1 MYTFFIFIR
10 FYIYKNSKNHEWL
23 INFVKTQKM
32 SSITSIKKNHRLIV
46 LQKLTVA
53 SILIGFLASFLAI
66 SLKKITEYYE
76 TIFFFKTSSSP
87 WLLLIFPI
95 FSLSVIY
102 FLRIYLFKRKS
113 NKGIKEVFEVTEHK
127 NKHLPLYKIPSH
139 FINGLIT
146 VAFGGSTG
154 VEVSTVVATAT
165 IGSIAQQKENTFRKY
180 KTELIGAGVAAG
192 ITALFGSPFAGILFV
207 LEVISRK
214 TTKVFF
220 YTNGLAVL
228 ISFSLLFLL
237 DEKPLFAMH
246 HMSWN
251 YYAIPYFIL
260 LGILAGINSVY
271 ITKCVLFFKS
281 TFAKLNHDY
290 YKVLIGSAILSV
302 SLFFIPQL
310 YGDGYHAIE
319 RILHSDVPLTLSLLF
334 TILSI
339 LILKPII
346 TSVTLASGGDG
357 GVFAPSLFAG
367 AFLGYLL
374 ALILNSYF
382 NANVIPLNFMIIGM
396 AAVLSASIH
405 APFTSL
411 FLVCGVTGNYTLF
424 FPLLGVCLIAK
435 YTSKFF
441 YPYTVYSII
450 PVKTK

>member
-1 MYTFFIFIR
+1 
-10 FYIYKNSKNHEWL
+10 
-23 INFVKTQKM
+23 M
-32 SSITSIKKNHRLIV
+32 SSLSEIKKNHRSIIF
-46 LQKLTVA
+46 QKLVVA

-76 TIFFFKTSSSP
+76 TIFFFKSSNSP
-87 WLLLIFPI
+87 WLLLVFPI

-113 NKGIKEVFEVTEHK
+113 NKGIKEVFEVTQNK
-127 NKHLPLYKIPSH
+127 NKNLPLYKIPSH

-165 IGSIAQQKENTFRKY
+165 IGSIAQQKENTFRTY
-180 KTELIGAGVAAG
+180 KSELIGAGVAAG
-192 ITALFGSPFAGILFV
+192 ITALFGSPIAGILFV
-207 LEVISRK
+207 IEVISKK
-214 TTKVFF
+214 TSKVFF
-220 YTNGLAVL
+220 LTNGIAVL
-228 ISFSLLFLL
+228 ISFALLSLL
-237 DEKPLFAMH
+237 DEKPLFAIE

-251 YYAIPYFIL
+251 YHAIPYFIL
-260 LGILAGINSVY
+260 LGILAGMNSVY
-271 ITKCVLFFKS
+271 ITKCVIFFKS

-290 YKVLIGSAILSV
+290 YKVLIGSVILSV

-310 YGDGYHAIE
+310 YGDGYHAVE
-319 RILHSDVPLTLSLLF
+319 EILHSEVPLTVSMLVTVLAILF
-334 TILSI
+334 
-339 LILKPII
+339 LKPII

-357 GVFAPSLFAG
+357 GVFAPSLFIG
-367 AFLGYLL
+367 AFLGFLL
-374 ALILNSYF
+374 ATILNSYF
-382 NANVIPLNFMIIGM
+382 NAQVIPLNFMIIGM

-424 FPLLGVCLIAK
+424 LPLLGVCLIAK
-435 YTSKFF
+435 YTSKFI

-450 PVKTK
+450 PATTK

>member
-1 MYTFFIFIR
+1 
-10 FYIYKNSKNHEWL
+10 
-23 INFVKTQKM
+23 M
-32 SSITSIKKNHRLIV
+32 SSLSEIKKNHRSIIF
-46 LQKLTVA
+46 QKLVVA

-76 TIFFFKTSSSP
+76 TIFFFKSSNSP
-87 WLLLIFPI
+87 WLLLLFPI

-113 NKGIKEVFEVTEHK
+113 NKGIKEVFEVTQNK
-127 NKHLPLYKIPSH
+127 NKNLPLYKIPSH

-165 IGSIAQQKENTFRKY
+165 IGSIAQQKENTFRTY
-180 KTELIGAGVAAG
+180 KSELIGAGVAAG
-192 ITALFGSPFAGILFV
+192 ITALFGSPIAGILFV
-207 LEVISRK
+207 VEVISKK
-214 TTKVFF
+214 TSKVFF
-220 YTNGLAVL
+220 LTNGIAVL
-228 ISFSLLFLL
+228 ISFALLSLL
-237 DEKPLFAMH
+237 DEKPLFAIE

-251 YYAIPYFIL
+251 YHAIPYFIL
-260 LGILAGINSVY
+260 LGILAGMNSVY
-271 ITKCVLFFKS
+271 ITKCVIFFKS

-290 YKVLIGSAILSV
+290 YKVLIGSVILSV

-310 YGDGYHAIE
+310 YGDGYHAVE
-319 RILHSDVPLTLSLLF
+319 EILHSEIPLTVSMLVTVLAILF
-334 TILSI
+334 
-339 LILKPII
+339 LKPII

-357 GVFAPSLFAG
+357 GVFAPSLFIG
-367 AFLGYLL
+367 AFLGFLL
-374 ALILNSYF
+374 ATILNSYF
-382 NANVIPLNFMIIGM
+382 NAQVIPLNFMIIGM

-424 FPLLGVCLIAK
+424 LPLLGVCLIAK
-435 YTSKFF
+435 YTSKFI

-450 PVKTK
+450 PATTK

>member
-1 MYTFFIFIR
+1 
-10 FYIYKNSKNHEWL
+10 
-23 INFVKTQKM
+23 M
-32 SSITSIKKNHRLIV
+32 SSLSEIKKNHRSIIF
-46 LQKLTVA
+46 QKLVVA

-76 TIFFFKTSSSP
+76 TIFFFKSSTSP
-87 WLLLIFPI
+87 WLLIIFPV
-95 FSLSVIY
+95 FSLLVIY

-113 NKGIKEVFEVTEHK
+113 NKGIKEIFEVTQNK
-127 NKHLPLYKIPSH
+127 NKNLPLYKIPSH

-146 VAFGGSTG
+146 VVFGGSTG

-165 IGSIAQQKENTFRKY
+165 IGSIAQQKENTFRTY
-180 KTELIGAGVAAG
+180 KAELIGAGVAAG

-207 LEVISRK
+207 LEVISKK

-220 YTNGLAVL
+220 LTNGISVL

-237 DEKPLFAMH
+237 DEKPLFAIE

-251 YYAIPYFIL
+251 YHAIPYFIL
-260 LGILAGINSVY
+260 LGILAGMNSVY

-281 TFAKLNHDY
+281 TFAKLNQDY
-290 YKVLIGSAILSV
+290 YKVFIGSLILSV
-302 SLFFIPQL
+302 SLYFIPQL
-310 YGDGYHAIE
+310 YGDGYHAVKE
-319 RILHSDVPLTLSLLF
+319 ILHHEVPFTLSLLITTL
-334 TILSI
+334 TII
-339 LILKPII
+339 ILKPII

-357 GVFAPSLFAG
+357 GVFAPSLFVG
-367 AFLGYLL
+367 AFLGFILSN
-374 ALILNSYF
+374 ILNTYF
-382 NANVIPLNFMIIGM
+382 NAGVIPLNFIIMGM

-424 FPLLGVCLIAK
+424 VPLLGVCLIAK
-435 YTSKFF
+435 YTSKFL

-450 PVKTK
+450 PATVK

>member
-1 MYTFFIFIR
+1 
-10 FYIYKNSKNHEWL
+10 
-23 INFVKTQKM
+23 M
-32 SSITSIKKNHRLIV
+32 SSLSEIKKNHRSIIF
-46 LQKLTVA
+46 QKLVVA

-76 TIFFFKTSSSP
+76 TIFFFKSCNSP
-87 WLLLIFPI
+87 WLLLFFPI

-113 NKGIKEVFEVTEHK
+113 NKGIKEVFEVTQNK
-127 NKHLPLYKIPSH
+127 NKNLPLYKIPSH

-165 IGSIAQQKENTFRKY
+165 IGSIAQQKENTFRTY
-180 KTELIGAGVAAG
+180 KSELIGAGVAAG
-192 ITALFGSPFAGILFV
+192 ITALFGSPIAGILFV
-207 LEVISRK
+207 IEVISKK
-214 TTKVFF
+214 TSKVFF
-220 YTNGLAVL
+220 LTNGIAVL
-228 ISFSLLFLL
+228 ISFALLSLL
-237 DEKPLFAMH
+237 DEKPLFAIE

-251 YYAIPYFIL
+251 YHAIPYFIL
-260 LGILAGINSVY
+260 LGILAGMNSVY
-271 ITKCVLFFKS
+271 ITKCVIFFKS

-290 YKVLIGSAILSV
+290 YKVLIGSVILSV

-310 YGDGYHAIE
+310 YGDGYHAVE
-319 RILHSDVPLTLSLLF
+319 EILHSEVPLTVSMLVTVLAILF
-334 TILSI
+334 
-339 LILKPII
+339 LKPII

-357 GVFAPSLFAG
+357 GVFAPSLFIG
-367 AFLGYLL
+367 AFLGFLL
-374 ALILNSYF
+374 ATILNSYF
-382 NANVIPLNFMIIGM
+382 NAQVIPLNFMIIGM

-424 FPLLGVCLIAK
+424 LPLLGVCLIAK
-435 YTSKFF
+435 YTSKFI

-450 PVKTK
+450 PATTK